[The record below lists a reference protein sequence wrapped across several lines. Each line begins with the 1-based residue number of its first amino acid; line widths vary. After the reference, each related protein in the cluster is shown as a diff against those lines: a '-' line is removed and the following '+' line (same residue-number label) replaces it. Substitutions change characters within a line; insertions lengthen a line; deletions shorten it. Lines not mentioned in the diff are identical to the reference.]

1 MIAPA
6 SQAEAQAFELWK
18 RLRPDEA
25 YVAGIPETAGQFFI
39 PSAANVARAHAQIT
53 RLKKGTK
60 DLTLRKFLA
69 SLDADLTLPEPSRL
83 PESMVASLFGY
94 MIKEGVEPDHIRS
107 LSLAG
112 AKALDARRRTYG
124 GKRWPAGMRA
134 LVQLSV
140 SGLTE
145 IVDIVEKQLQLT
157 GEDPDAIRALALLR
171 KSLEKYRRAF
181 DLPGFR
187 PDAGFDE
194 TYAFLKEHGAD
205 LGRARTYPRALR
217 DLWDYAETPKQVEA
231 AGLRMM
237 RRELPQFRIVTV
249 ALAGQLRCDP
259 TAEGVT
265 QALRVQ
271 AGLRPD
277 QILAFLN
284 SVRGP
289 CQAVAD
295 KHVVAINPDYTTLV
309 IETPPYFVNTT
320 PSGAAYS
327 IDSLTDHSKEVFM
340 ATTDERSSARPPP
353 GDLISLLVHEE
364 YGHCVHGSNTAHAF
378 AGTPTLV
385 DVLSSPLGCVSEGI
399 AFQRELEFLPVM
411 NGIASGRFDG
421 PEERAFAE
429 SLEPW
434 GGVTVV
440 ARQYEFLTYSWRMA
454 RFLRVIGDARINSGK
469 QDIVAFV
476 DWAHKQYGVE
486 KATVYNNIFPAHQ
499 VLGAGYATTYAIIA
513 DRIGAIQE
521 KAARRGIPLR
531 DLNAFACS
539 IGWPPKSVFEAKL
552 EAWVKDH
559 GKA

>member
-1 MIAPA
+1 MIAPS
-6 SQAEAQAFELWK
+6 SQAESQAFELWK
-18 RLRPDEA
+18 RLHPDEA
-25 YVAGIPETAGQFFI
+25 YVAGIRETAGQLFI
-39 PSAANVARAHAQIT
+39 PTAAAVRRAHAQIIKLART
-53 RLKKGTK
+53 TK
-60 DLTLRKFLA
+60 DATIRKFLA
-69 SLDADLTLPEPSRL
+69 SLDAELTLPEPSRL

-94 MIKEGVEPDHIRS
+94 MIKEGVEPDHMRP
-107 LSLAG
+107 LALAG
-112 AKALDARRRTYG
+112 AKALEARRRTYG
-124 GKRWPAGMRA
+124 GKRWPPGMRA

-140 SGLTE
+140 SGLVE
-145 IVDIVEKQLQLT
+145 LVDIVEKQLQLS
-157 GEDPDAIRALALLR
+157 GEGAAALKAIETLR
-171 KSLEKYRRAF
+171 KSLEKYRKAF

-187 PDAGFDE
+187 PEAGFEE
-194 TYAFLKEHGAD
+194 TYAFLKERGAD
-205 LGRARTYPRALR
+205 IGRSRTYPRALR
-217 DLWDYAETPKQVEA
+217 DLWDYSESPKQVEA

-237 RRELPQFRIVTV
+237 RRELPRFRIITV
-249 ALAGQLRCDP
+249 ALAGELRCDP

-265 QALRVQ
+265 AALRAKV
-271 AGLRPD
+271 GLRPD

-284 SVRGP
+284 ALRGP

-385 DVLSSPLGCVSEGI
+385 DVLESSLGCVSEGI

-429 SLEPW
+429 ALEPW
-434 GGVTVV
+434 GGVSAV

-469 QDIVAFV
+469 QDIVEFV
-476 DWAHKQYGVE
+476 DWAHKATGLE
-486 KATVYNNIFPAHQ
+486 KATIYYNVFPAHQ
-499 VLGAGYATTYAIIA
+499 ILGAGYATTYAIIGE
-513 DRIGAIQE
+513 RIREIQE
-521 KAARRGIPLR
+521 EAAKRGIPLR
-531 DLNAFACS
+531 DLNAYACS

-552 EAWVKDH
+552 RAWVKEH
-559 GKA
+559 